1 MRAQVSAELL
11 VIVGFIALVMAPVLF
26 SVYVRGSESA
36 ERISIS
42 QVNIAATRLANAVDS
57 VGRLG
62 GNAKLVLEVQ
72 IPSKLLAASAEG
84 REMQFSFGSAGRRND
99 IVKRTGF
106 EMSQTG
112 FGKLSSPGTYFVEVG
127 AKAGGIVGVDVR

>member
-72 IPSKLLAASAEG
+72 IPSKLRMASAEG

-127 AKAGGIVGVDVR
+127 AQEGGIVAVNVR